1 MGRPMPA
8 GLETAYLQL
17 PAAMSRASCEG
28 SDGFTSTP
36 KEVERAD

>member
-1 MGRPMPA
+1 MPA

-28 SDGFTSTP
+28 SDGFAKTS
-36 KEVERAD
+36 KEDKRAD